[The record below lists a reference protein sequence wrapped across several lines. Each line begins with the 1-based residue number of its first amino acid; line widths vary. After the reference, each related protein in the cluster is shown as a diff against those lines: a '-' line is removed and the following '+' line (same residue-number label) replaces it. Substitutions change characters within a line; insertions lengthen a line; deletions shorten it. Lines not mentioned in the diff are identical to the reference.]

1 MWRVTI
7 ARRARDASS
16 RRSGERDAIATMRVA
31 VARAD
36 ATRAR
41 ARAAASPRRTTS
53 TGVGSRFER
62 ARATTTRAIDDAR
75 ARGKGGDVD
84 ADARADEARAR
95 ARARLREACAGT
107 YRGAL
112 ATRDDAAEI
121 MAAAGALERLTT
133 SETIEWDALD
143 GKWRLAYTNAA
154 DVLGLLMAS
163 QRLGVPEVGDIFQ
176 SFGCANGTNTGITN
190 EIRLSVPFLLSE
202 AKVGAPGGVGL
213 RVQASFKDVG
223 RRRIALTFQ
232 EAQVSEISIS
242 PFAETLLA
250 PAILP
255 RSSLNHQV
263 LMFIKELELKFP
275 LRGALTSMGGGEA
288 GAAVGT
294 YHLTFCDEDM
304 LIGRAAAGGIY
315 IFTRA

>member
-1 MWRVTI
+1 
-7 ARRARDASS
+7 
-16 RRSGERDAIATMRVA
+16 MRVA
-31 VARAD
+31 VARRGAP
-36 ATRAR
+36 RAR
-41 ARAAASPRRTTS
+41 ARRAAPTRATTS
-53 TGVGSRFER
+53 TGLDSRRAR

-75 ARGKGGDVD
+75 ARGDDGTRP
-84 ADARADEARAR
+84 DARADEGRAR

-112 ATRDDAAEI
+112 ATREDAAEI

-143 GKWRLAYTNAA
+143 GRWRLAYTNAA
-154 DVLGLLMAS
+154 DVLGLLIAS

-242 PFAETLLA
+242 PLAETLLA

-288 GAAVGT
+288 AGAAVGT